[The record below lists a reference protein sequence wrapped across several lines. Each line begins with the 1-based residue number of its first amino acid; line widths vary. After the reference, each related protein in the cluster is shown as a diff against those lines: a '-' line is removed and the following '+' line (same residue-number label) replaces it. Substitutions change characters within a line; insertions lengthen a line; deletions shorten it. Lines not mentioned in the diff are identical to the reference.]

1 MSSSF
6 HSALSNKHHN
16 LLNQQSG
23 QMSASFSGEI
33 PTNNTPTK
41 THVNRSIADSSYAS
55 AMSQSFDSSS
65 ASLIF
70 NDTEKSSKDIKNI
83 SKIEN
88 NKIPEKTNT
97 NSCNISHLFCLYLI
111 LE

>member
-16 LLNQQSG
+16 LLNQQTG

-33 PTNNTPTK
+33 PSNNTPIK

-70 NDTEKSSKDIKNI
+70 NNETEKSSKDTKNTN
-83 SKIEN
+83 KIEN
-88 NKIPEKTNT
+88 NKRP
-97 NSCNISHLFCLYLI
+97 SS
-111 LE
+111 